1 MAHHRRVQGA
11 GKGGRISPASRD
23 RLSTPL
29 ITVTELMPWPRT
41 PSINKS
47 SLSLFSNNYSRGP
60 GERKIKKKKK
70 KKNKT
75 KQNKTRKGCGCALP
89 AGMPCRAAVAGAALL
104 YCFFSPPNAMNLA
117 ELPAPTAAPTGGGE
131 PRPCAL
137 ARSCRLQRERSGS
150 HRRCGF
156 EWLRAEKRW
165 QDLARENPAS
175 TESNR

>member
-47 SLSLFSNNYSRGP
+47 SLSLFSNNYSRGS
-60 GERKIKKKKK
+60 GERKIK
-70 KKNKT
+70 NEEEE
-75 KQNKTRKGCGCALP
+75 KQNKAKQNPKRLRLRATCGDALP
-89 AGMPCRAAVAGAALL
+89 RSPCRCGSPLL
-104 YCFFSPPNAMNLA
+104 FLFTPNAMNLA

-165 QDLARENPAS
+165 QDLARENAAS